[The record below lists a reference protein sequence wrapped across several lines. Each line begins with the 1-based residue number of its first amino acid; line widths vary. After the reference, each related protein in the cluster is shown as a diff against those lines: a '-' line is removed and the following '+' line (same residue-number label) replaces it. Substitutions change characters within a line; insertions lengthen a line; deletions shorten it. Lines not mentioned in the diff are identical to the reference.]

1 MKPAEGFIKIKF
13 SPMNYLSLVLRNLTR
28 NKRRSILTTLSITVS
43 VFIFASLISL
53 PGLINQ
59 VLRDRANSLRLI
71 THSKASL
78 LYMLPESY
86 RRRIETV
93 PHVEAVAAYSVFLAT
108 YRDPNE
114 QLGVLAV
121 DDDHLR
127 DIFPD
132 WDLSAEAEHQ
142 FKTMRTA
149 ALVATNLMKV
159 YGWHVGQTF
168 MLRGTM
174 YPVDLQLTIVGV
186 LSEAGAGPRI
196 IFRRDYMEELLG
208 RPGTANLFWV
218 KVDSSKS
225 SPEVIAAIDE
235 MFANSPN
242 ETATETEVALIKS
255 QEGGNLGLLLNGA
268 KFLAAIVIFTIAL
281 VAANTAAMAVRERRH
296 EMAVMRAIGFTR
308 RSIVVRILVEGLIV
322 GVAGGAFGCVLALL
336 GFDLLPRVSGALG
349 PLALAMTLQPR
360 IVAYSF
366 LIAVLIGAASGFI
379 PATLATRGD
388 IATELRA
395 I

>member
-1 MKPAEGFIKIKF
+1 
-13 SPMNYLSLVLRNLTR
+13 MNYLSLVLRNLTR
-28 NKRRSILTTLSITVS
+28 NKRRTILTTLSITVS
-43 VFIFASLISL
+43 IFIFASLISL
-53 PGLINQ
+53 PGLLNK

-71 THSKASL
+71 CHSKASL
-78 LYMLPESY
+78 FYMLPESY
-86 RRRIETV
+86 RRRIEAL

-121 DDDHLR
+121 DDDHIGE
-127 DIFPD
+127 IFPD
-132 WDLSAEAEHQ
+132 WDISAEADRD
-142 FKTMRTA
+142 FKSIRTA

-159 YGWHVGQTF
+159 YGWKVGQTF

-186 LSEAGAGPRI
+186 LNEEAAGPRI

-255 QEGGNLGLLLNGA
+255 QEGGNLALLLNGA

-308 RSIVVRILVEGLIV
+308 RSIVLRILVEGLIV
-322 GVAGGAFGCVLALL
+322 GVIGGALGCVLALI

-366 LIAVLIGAASGFI
+366 LIAALIGAASGFI

>member
-1 MKPAEGFIKIKF
+1 
-13 SPMNYLSLVLRNLTR
+13 MNYLSLVLRNLTR
-28 NKRRSILTTLSITVS
+28 NKRRAILTTLSITVS

-53 PGLINQ
+53 PGLLNQ

-71 THSKASL
+71 CHSKAGF

-86 RRRIETV
+86 RRRIEAV
-93 PHVEAVAAYSVFLAT
+93 PHVQAVAAYSVFLAT
-108 YRDPNE
+108 YRDPTQ

-121 DDDHLR
+121 DDDHIR
-127 DIFPD
+127 EIFPD
-132 WDLSAEAEHQ
+132 WDINAEAEHQ
-142 FKTMRTA
+142 FESMRTA

-159 YGWHVGQTF
+159 YGWKVGQTI
-168 MLRGTM
+168 MLRGAM

-186 LSEAGAGPRI
+186 LNEEASGPRI

-218 KVDSSKS
+218 KVDSSQS

-235 MFANSPN
+235 MFANSEH

-255 QEGGNLGLLLNGA
+255 QIGSTLGLMLNGA
-268 KFLAAIVIFTIAL
+268 KLLAAIVIFTIAL
-281 VAANTAAMAVRERRH
+281 VAANTAAMAVRERRQ

-308 RSIVVRILVEGLIV
+308 KSIVVRIVVEGVLV
-322 GVAGGAFGCVLALL
+322 GVTGGVLGCGLAYL
-336 GFDLLPRVSGALG
+336 GFELLPHVSGALG

-360 IVAYSF
+360 IVTYSF
-366 LIAVLIGAASGFI
+366 LIAAAIGAASGFI
-379 PATLATRGD
+379 PAALATRGD

-395 I
+395 L

>member
-1 MKPAEGFIKIKF
+1 
-13 SPMNYLSLVLRNLTR
+13 MNYLSLVLRNLTR
-28 NKRRSILTTLSITVS
+28 NKRRTILTTLSITVS
-43 VFIFASLISL
+43 IFIFASLISL
-53 PGLINQ
+53 PGLLNK

-71 THSKASL
+71 CHSKASL
-78 LYMLPESY
+78 FYMLPESY
-86 RRRIETV
+86 RRRIEAL

-121 DDDHLR
+121 DDDHIGE
-127 DIFPD
+127 IFPD
-132 WDLSAEAEHQ
+132 WDISAKADHD
-142 FKTMRTA
+142 FKSIRTA

-159 YGWHVGQTF
+159 YGWKVGQTF

-186 LSEAGAGPRI
+186 LNEEAAGPRI

-308 RSIVVRILVEGLIV
+308 RSIVLRILVEGLVV
-322 GVAGGAFGCVLALL
+322 GVIGGVLGCVLTLL
-336 GFDLLPRVSGALG
+336 GFELLPRVSGALG

-366 LIAVLIGAASGFI
+366 LIAALIGAASGFI

>member
-1 MKPAEGFIKIKF
+1 
-13 SPMNYLSLVLRNLTR
+13 MNYLSLVLRNLTR
-28 NKRRSILTTLSITVS
+28 NKRRTILTTLSITVS
-43 VFIFASLISL
+43 IFIFASLISL
-53 PGLINQ
+53 PGLLNK

-71 THSKASL
+71 CHSKASL
-78 LYMLPESY
+78 FYMLPESY
-86 RRRIETV
+86 RRRIETL

-121 DDDHLR
+121 DNDHIGE
-127 DIFPD
+127 IFPD
-132 WDLSAEAEHQ
+132 WDVSAEADHD
-142 FKTMRTA
+142 FKSIRTA

-159 YGWHVGQTF
+159 YGWKVGQTV

-186 LSEAGAGPRI
+186 LNEEAAGPRI

-308 RSIVVRILVEGLIV
+308 RSIVARILVEGLIV
-322 GVAGGAFGCVLALL
+322 GVIGGALGCVLTLF
-336 GFDLLPRVSGALG
+336 GFELLPRVSGALG

-366 LIAVLIGAASGFI
+366 LIATLIGAASGFI
-379 PATLATRGD
+379 PATLATRSD

>member
-1 MKPAEGFIKIKF
+1 
-13 SPMNYLSLVLRNLTR
+13 MNDLSLVLRNITR
-28 NKRRSILTTLSITVS
+28 NKRRTILTTLSITVS

-53 PGLINQ
+53 PGLLNQ
-59 VLRDRANSLRLI
+59 VLRDRANSRRLI

-78 LYMLPESY
+78 FYMLPESY
-86 RRRIETV
+86 RRRIETL
-93 PHVEAVAAYSVFLAT
+93 PHVQAVAAYSVFLAT

-121 DDDHLR
+121 DDDHIR
-127 DIFPD
+127 EIFPD
-132 WDLSAEAEHQ
+132 WDISAETEHE
-142 FKTMRTA
+142 FESLRTA
-149 ALVATNLMKV
+149 ALVATNLMKL
-159 YGWHVGQTF
+159 YGWQIGQTI

-174 YPVDLQLTIVGV
+174 YPVDVQLTIVGV
-186 LSEAGAGPRI
+186 LNEEAAGPRI

-225 SPEVIAAIDE
+225 APETIAAIDE

-242 ETATETEVALIKS
+242 ETATETEVTLIKNEIGS
-255 QEGGNLGLLLNGA
+255 NLSLMLNGA
-268 KFLAAIVIFTIAL
+268 KFLAAIVIFTIGL

-308 RSIVVRILVEGLIV
+308 GSIIARILVEGLLV
-322 GVAGGAFGCVLALL
+322 GVTGGVLGCALAYL
-336 GFDLLPRVSGALG
+336 GFELLPRVSGALG

-360 IVAYSF
+360 IIAYSF
-366 LIAVLIGAASGFI
+366 LIAAAIGAASGLI

>member
-1 MKPAEGFIKIKF
+1 
-13 SPMNYLSLVLRNLTR
+13 MNYLSLVLRNLTR
-28 NKRRSILTTLSITVS
+28 NKRRTILTTLSITVS
-43 VFIFASLISL
+43 IFIFASLISL
-53 PGLINQ
+53 PGLLNQ

-78 LYMLPESY
+78 FYMLPESY
-86 RRRIETV
+86 RRRIEAL

-108 YRDPNE
+108 YRDPTE

-121 DDDHLR
+121 DDDR
-127 DIFPD
+127 IGEIFPD
-132 WDLSAEAEHQ
+132 WDISAEADHD
-142 FKTMRTA
+142 FKTIRTA
-149 ALVATNLMKV
+149 ALVATNLMKF
-159 YGWHVGQTF
+159 YGWKVGQTI

-186 LSEAGAGPRI
+186 LNEEAAGPRI
-196 IFRRDYMEELLG
+196 IFRRVYMEELLG

-225 SPEVIAAIDE
+225 APEVIAAIDE

-255 QEGGNLGLLLNGA
+255 QEGGNLALLLNGA
-268 KFLAAIVIFTIAL
+268 KFLAAIVVFTIAL

-308 RSIVVRILVEGLIV
+308 RSIVMRILVEGLIV
-322 GVAGGAFGCVLALL
+322 GVIGGALGCALALI
-336 GFDLLPRVSGALG
+336 GFDLLPHVSGALG
-349 PLALAMTLQPR
+349 PLALAMTLSPR
-360 IVAYSF
+360 IVTYSF
-366 LIAVLIGAASGFI
+366 LIAALIGAVSGFI

>member
-1 MKPAEGFIKIKF
+1 
-13 SPMNYLSLVLRNLTR
+13 MNYLSLVLRNLTR
-28 NKRRSILTTLSITVS
+28 NKRRTILTTLSITVS

-53 PGLINQ
+53 PGLLNQ
-59 VLRDRANSLRLI
+59 VLRDRANSRRLI

-78 LYMLPESY
+78 FYMLPESY
-86 RRRIETV
+86 RRRIEAL

-121 DDDHLR
+121 DADHIGE
-127 DIFPD
+127 IFPD
-132 WDLSAEAEHQ
+132 WDISAEADHD
-142 FKTMRTA
+142 FKSMRTA

-159 YGWHVGQTF
+159 YGWKVGQTF

-186 LSEAGAGPRI
+186 LNEEAAGPRI

-208 RPGTANLFWV
+208 RPGTANLFWA
-218 KVDSSKS
+218 KLDSSKS
-225 SPEVIAAIDE
+225 APEVIAAIDE

-242 ETATETEVALIKS
+242 ETATETEVALIKN
-255 QEGGNLGLLLNGA
+255 QVGGTMSLMVNGA
-268 KFLAAIVIFTIAL
+268 KFLAAIVMFTIAL

-308 RSIVVRILVEGLIV
+308 NSIVARILVEGLIV
-322 GVAGGAFGCVLALL
+322 GVTGGVLGCALAYL
-336 GFDLLPRVSGALG
+336 GFDLLPHVSGALG
-349 PLALAMTLQPR
+349 PLALALTLSPR

-366 LIAVLIGAASGFI
+366 LIAALIGAASGFI

>member
-1 MKPAEGFIKIKF
+1 
-13 SPMNYLSLVLRNLTR
+13 MNYLSLVLRNITR
-28 NKRRSILTTLSITVS
+28 NKRRTILTTLSITVS
-43 VFIFASLISL
+43 VFIFATLISL
-53 PGLINQ
+53 PGLLNQ
-59 VLRDRANSLRLI
+59 VLRDRANSRRLI

-78 LYMLPESY
+78 FYMLPESY
-86 RRRIETV
+86 RRRIETL
-93 PHVEAVAAYSVFLAT
+93 PHVQAVAAYSVFLAT

-121 DDDHLR
+121 DDDHIR
-127 DIFPD
+127 EIFPD
-132 WDLSAEAEHQ
+132 WDISAETEHE
-142 FKTMRTA
+142 FESLRTA
-149 ALVATNLMKV
+149 ALVATNLMKL
-159 YGWHVGQTF
+159 YGWRVGQTI

-174 YPVDLQLTIVGV
+174 YPVDPQLTIVGE
-186 LSEAGAGPRI
+186 LNEEAAGPRI

-208 RPGTANLFWV
+208 RPGNANLFWV
-218 KVDSSKS
+218 KLDSSKS
-225 SPEVIAAIDE
+225 APEVIAAIDE

-242 ETATETEVALIKS
+242 ETATETEVALIKNEIGS
-255 QEGGNLGLLLNGA
+255 NLGLMLNGA
-268 KFLAAIVIFTIAL
+268 KFLAAIVIFTIGL

-308 RSIVVRILVEGLIV
+308 GSIIVRILVEGLIV
-322 GVAGGAFGCVLALL
+322 GVTGGVLGCGLAYL

-360 IVAYSF
+360 IISYSF
-366 LIAVLIGAASGFI
+366 LIAAAIGAASGLI
-379 PATLATRGD
+379 PATLATRGA

>member
-1 MKPAEGFIKIKF
+1 
-13 SPMNYLSLVLRNLTR
+13 MNYLSLVLRNLTR
-28 NKRRSILTTLSITVS
+28 NKRRTILTTLSITVS
-43 VFIFASLISL
+43 IFIFASLISL
-53 PGLINQ
+53 PGLLNK

-71 THSKASL
+71 CHSKASL
-78 LYMLPESY
+78 FYMLPESY
-86 RRRIETV
+86 RRRIEAL

-121 DDDHLR
+121 DDDHIGE
-127 DIFPD
+127 IFPD
-132 WDLSAEAEHQ
+132 WDISAEANHD
-142 FKTMRTA
+142 FKSIRTA

-159 YGWHVGQTF
+159 YGWKVGQSF

-186 LSEAGAGPRI
+186 LNEEAAGPRI

-218 KVDSSKS
+218 KVDSSKAA
-225 SPEVIAAIDE
+225 PEVIAAIDE

-242 ETATETEVALIKS
+242 ETATETEVALIKNQIGS
-255 QEGGNLGLLLNGA
+255 NLGLMLNGA
-268 KFLAAIVIFTIAL
+268 KFLAAIVMFTIAL

-322 GVAGGAFGCVLALL
+322 GVAGGALGCVLALL
-336 GFDLLPRVSGALG
+336 GFELLPRVSGALG

>member
-1 MKPAEGFIKIKF
+1 
-13 SPMNYLSLVLRNLTR
+13 MNYLSLVFRNITR
-28 NKRRSILTTLSITVS
+28 NKRRTILTTLSITVS
-43 VFIFASLISL
+43 VFVFASLISL
-53 PGLINQ
+53 PGLLNQ
-59 VLRDRANSLRLI
+59 VLRDRANSRRLI

-78 LYMLPESY
+78 FYMLPEAY

-93 PHVEAVAAYSVFLAT
+93 PHVEAVAAYSLFLAS
-108 YRDPNE
+108 YRNPSE
-114 QLGVLAV
+114 QLAALGV
-121 DDDHLR
+121 DDDHIR
-127 DIFPD
+127 EVFPD
-132 WDLSAEAEHQ
+132 WDISAETELE
-142 FKTMRTA
+142 FKSQRTA

-159 YGWHVGQTF
+159 FGWKVGQTI
-168 MLRGTM
+168 MLRGMM

-186 LSEAGAGPRI
+186 LNEEAAGPRI
-196 IFRRDYMEELLG
+196 MFRRDYMEELLG
-208 RPGTANLFWV
+208 RPGNANLFWV

-225 SPEVIAAIDE
+225 APEVIAAIDE

-255 QEGGNLGLLLNGA
+255 QEGGNLAMLLDGA
-268 KFLAAIVIFTIAL
+268 KFLAAIVIFTIGL

-308 RSIVVRILVEGLIV
+308 GSIIARILVEGLIV
-322 GVAGGAFGCVLALL
+322 GVTGGVLGCGLAYL

-360 IVAYSF
+360 IIAYSF
-366 LIAVLIGAASGFI
+366 LVAAAIGAASGFI
-379 PATLATRGD
+379 PAAMATRGD

-395 I
+395 L

>member
-1 MKPAEGFIKIKF
+1 
-13 SPMNYLSLVLRNLTR
+13 MNYPSLVLRNLTR
-28 NKRRSILTTLSITVS
+28 NKRRTILTTLSITVS

-53 PGLINQ
+53 PGLLNQ

-71 THSKASL
+71 CHSKASL

-86 RRRIETV
+86 RRQIERV
-93 PHVEAVAAYSVFLAT
+93 PHVDAVAAYSVFLAT

-127 DIFPD
+127 EIFPD
-132 WDLSAEAEHQ
+132 WDISAETERE
-142 FKTMRTA
+142 FESLRTA
-149 ALVATNLMKV
+149 ALIATNLMKV
-159 YGWHVGQTF
+159 YRWKIGQTI

-186 LSEAGAGPRI
+186 LNEEASGPRI

-218 KVDSSKS
+218 KIDHSQAA
-225 SPEVIAAIDE
+225 PEVIAAIDE
-235 MFANSPN
+235 MFANSAH
-242 ETATETEVALIKS
+242 ETATETEVALIKN
-255 QEGGNLGLLLNGA
+255 QIGGTLGLMLNGA
-268 KFLAAIVIFTIAL
+268 KFLAAIVMFTIAL

-308 RSIVVRILVEGLIV
+308 NSIVGRILVEGLLV
-322 GVAGGAFGCVLALL
+322 GVTGGMLGCALTFL
-336 GFDLLPRVSGALG
+336 GFDLLPHVSGALG

-360 IVAYSF
+360 IIAYSF
-366 LIAVLIGAASGFI
+366 MIAATIGAASGFI
-379 PATLATRGD
+379 PAALATRGD
-388 IATELRA
+388 ISTELRA
-395 I
+395 V

>member
-1 MKPAEGFIKIKF
+1 
-13 SPMNYLSLVLRNLTR
+13 MNYSSLVLRNLTR
-28 NKRRSILTTLSITVS
+28 NKRRTILTMLSITVS

-78 LYMLPESY
+78 FYMLPESY
-86 RRRIETV
+86 RRRIEAL
-93 PHVEAVAAYSVFLAT
+93 PHVEAVASYSVFMAT

-121 DDDHLR
+121 DDDHIR
-127 DIFPD
+127 EIFPD
-132 WDLSAEAEHQ
+132 WDISAETEHE
-142 FKTMRTA
+142 FESMRTA
-149 ALVATNLMKV
+149 ALVASNLMKL
-159 YGWHVGQTF
+159 YGWKVGQTI
-168 MLRGTM
+168 MLRGTQ
-174 YPVDLQLTIVGV
+174 YSVNVQLTIVGV
-186 LSEAGAGPRI
+186 LNEEAAGPRI

-225 SPEVIAAIDE
+225 SSEVIAAIDE

-242 ETATETEVALIKS
+242 ETATETEVALIKN
-255 QEGGNLGLLLNGA
+255 QVGNLGIMLNGA

-281 VAANTAAMAVRERRH
+281 VAANTAAMGVRERRH

-308 RSIVVRILVEGLIV
+308 SSIVGRILVEGLIV
-322 GVAGGAFGCVLALL
+322 GVTGGVLGCILAYL
-336 GFDLLPRVSGALG
+336 GFEVLPRVSGALG
-349 PLALAMTLQPR
+349 PLALAMTLSPR
-360 IVAYSF
+360 IVTYSF
-366 LIAVLIGAASGFI
+366 LIAALIGAASGFI

-388 IATELRA
+388 ISTELRA

>member
-1 MKPAEGFIKIKF
+1 MKPTLGFIKINP
-13 SPMNYLSLVLRNLTR
+13 PMNYLSLVLRNLTR
-28 NKRRSILTTLSITVS
+28 SKRRTILTTLSITVS

-53 PGLINQ
+53 PGLLNQ
-59 VLRDRANSLRLI
+59 VLRDRANSRRLI

-78 LYMLPESY
+78 FYMLPEAY

-93 PHVEAVAAYSVFLAT
+93 PHVEAVAAYSLFLAS
-108 YRDPNE
+108 YRNPSE
-114 QLGVLAV
+114 QLAALGV
-121 DDDHLR
+121 DDDHIGE
-127 DIFPD
+127 IFPD
-132 WDLSAEAEHQ
+132 WDISAEADHD
-142 FKTMRTA
+142 FKSMRTA
-149 ALVATNLMKV
+149 ALVATNLMKLFS
-159 YGWHVGQTF
+159 WKVGQTF

-186 LSEAGAGPRI
+186 LNEEAAGPRI

-218 KVDSSKS
+218 KLDSSKS
-225 SPEVIAAIDE
+225 APEVIAAIDE

-255 QEGGNLGLLLNGA
+255 QEGGTLALMLNGA

-308 RSIVVRILVEGLIV
+308 RSIVARILVEGLIV
-322 GVAGGAFGCVLALL
+322 GVTGGALGCVLAVI
-336 GFDLLPRVSGALG
+336 GFDLLPHVAGALG

-366 LIAVLIGAASGFI
+366 LIATLIGAASGFI
-379 PATLATRGD
+379 PAALATRGD
-388 IATELRA
+388 ISTELRA
-395 I
+395 V

>member
-1 MKPAEGFIKIKF
+1 M
-13 SPMNYLSLVLRNLTR
+13 SYLSLVLRNLTR
-28 NKRRSILTTLSITVS
+28 NKRRTILTSLSITVS

-86 RRRIETV
+86 RHRIETV

-108 YRDPNE
+108 YRDPTE

-121 DDDHLR
+121 DDDHIH

-132 WDLSAEAEHQ
+132 WDVSAEAEHE
-142 FKTMRTA
+142 FTSMRTA

-159 YGWHVGQTF
+159 YRWKVGQTI

-218 KVDSSKS
+218 KVDSSRS

-242 ETATETEVALIKS
+242 ETATETEVALIKN
-255 QEGGNLGLLLNGA
+255 QIGNLGLLLNGA
-268 KFLAAIVIFTIAL
+268 KFLATIVIFTIGL
-281 VAANTAAMAVRERRH
+281 VAVNTAAMAVRERRH

-308 RSIVVRILVEGLIV
+308 NSIIGRILIEGLIV
-322 GVAGGAFGCVLALL
+322 GITGGVLGCGLAYL
-336 GFDLLPRVSGALG
+336 GFELLPRVAGALG
-349 PLALAMTLQPR
+349 PLALAMTLSPR

-366 LIAVLIGAASGFI
+366 LIAALIGAVSGFI

>member
-1 MKPAEGFIKIKF
+1 
-13 SPMNYLSLVLRNLTR
+13 MNYLSLVLRNLAR
-28 NKRRSILTTLSITVS
+28 NKRRTILTTLSITVS
-43 VFIFASLISL
+43 IFIFASLISL
-53 PGLINQ
+53 PGLLNQ
-59 VLRDRANSLRLI
+59 ILRDRANSRRLI

-78 LYMLPESY
+78 FYMLPESY
-86 RRRIETV
+86 RRRIESL

-121 DDDHLR
+121 DNDHIGE
-127 DIFPD
+127 IFPD
-132 WDLSAEAEHQ
+132 WDISAEADHD
-142 FKTMRTA
+142 FKSIRTA

-159 YGWHVGQTF
+159 YGWKVGQTF

-186 LSEAGAGPRI
+186 LNEEAAGPRI

-218 KVDSSKS
+218 KLDSSKS
-225 SPEVIAAIDE
+225 APEVIAAIDE

-255 QEGGNLGLLLNGA
+255 QEGGTLSLLLNGA
-268 KFLAAIVIFTIAL
+268 KFLAAIVMFTIAL

-308 RSIVVRILVEGLIV
+308 RSIVARILVEGLIV
-322 GVAGGAFGCVLALL
+322 GVAGGALGCILALL
-336 GFDLLPRVSGALG
+336 GFELLPRVSGALG

-366 LIAVLIGAASGFI
+366 LIAALIGAASGFI

>member
-1 MKPAEGFIKIKF
+1 
-13 SPMNYLSLVLRNLTR
+13 MNYLSLVLRNLTR
-28 NKRRSILTTLSITVS
+28 NKRRTILTTLSITVS
-43 VFIFASLISL
+43 IFIFASLISL
-53 PGLINQ
+53 PGLLNK

-71 THSKASL
+71 CHSKASL
-78 LYMLPESY
+78 FYMLPESY
-86 RRRIETV
+86 RRRIEAL

-121 DDDHLR
+121 DDDHIGE
-127 DIFPD
+127 IFPD
-132 WDLSAEAEHQ
+132 WDISAEADHD
-142 FKTMRTA
+142 FKSIRTA

-159 YGWHVGQTF
+159 YGWKVGQTF
-168 MLRGTM
+168 ILRGTM

-186 LSEAGAGPRI
+186 LNEEAAGPRI

-255 QEGGNLGLLLNGA
+255 QEGGNLALLLNGA

-308 RSIVVRILVEGLIV
+308 RSIVLRILVEGLIV
-322 GVAGGAFGCVLALL
+322 GVIGGALGCVLALI
-336 GFDLLPRVSGALG
+336 GFELLPRVSGALG

-366 LIAVLIGAASGFI
+366 LIAALIGAASGFI

>member
-1 MKPAEGFIKIKF
+1 
-13 SPMNYLSLVLRNLTR
+13 MNYLSLVLRNLTR
-28 NKRRSILTTLSITVS
+28 NKRRTILTTLSITVS
-43 VFIFASLISL
+43 IFIFASLISL
-53 PGLINQ
+53 PGLLNK

-71 THSKASL
+71 CHSKASL
-78 LYMLPESY
+78 FYMLPESY
-86 RRRIETV
+86 RRRIEAL

-121 DDDHLR
+121 DDDHIGE
-127 DIFPD
+127 IFPD
-132 WDLSAEAEHQ
+132 WDISAKADHD
-142 FKTMRTA
+142 FKTIRTA

-159 YGWHVGQTF
+159 YGWKVGQTF

-186 LSEAGAGPRI
+186 LNEEAAGPRI

>member
-1 MKPAEGFIKIKF
+1 
-13 SPMNYLSLVLRNLTR
+13 MNYLSLVLRNLAR
-28 NKRRSILTTLSITVS
+28 NKRRTILTSLSITVS
-43 VFIFASLISL
+43 IFIFASLISL
-53 PGLINQ
+53 PGLLNA
-59 VLRDRANSLRLI
+59 VLRDRANSRRLI

-78 LYMLPESY
+78 FYMLPESY
-86 RRRIETV
+86 RRRIESL
-93 PHVEAVAAYSVFLAT
+93 PHVQAVAAYSVFLAT

-121 DDDHLR
+121 DNDHIGE
-127 DIFPD
+127 IFPD
-132 WDLSAEAEHQ
+132 WDISEEADHD
-142 FKTMRTA
+142 FKSIRTA

-159 YGWHVGQTF
+159 YGWRVGQTF

-186 LSEAGAGPRI
+186 LNEEAAGPRI
-196 IFRRDYMEELLG
+196 IFRRDYMEELLH

-218 KVDSSKS
+218 KIDSSKS
-225 SPEVIAAIDE
+225 APEVIAAIDE

-242 ETATETEVALIKS
+242 ETATETEVALIKNQIGS
-255 QEGGNLGLLLNGA
+255 NLGLMLNGA
-268 KFLAAIVIFTIAL
+268 KFLAAIVMFTIAL

-322 GVAGGAFGCVLALL
+322 GVAGGALGCVLALL
-336 GFDLLPRVSGALG
+336 GFELLPRVSGALG

-366 LIAVLIGAASGFI
+366 LIAALIGTASGFI